1 MGASSLCV
9 GPRGVFCAIWFARQK
24 TKANMAQ
31 NHFWCNHMRV
41 SGAGCGA
48 WAWGGGK
55 IISQFAGAW
64 TKLRKSREEPM
75 PNISKEA
82 ELQTVI
88 TTFEMTP
95 GTCQDLL
102 DALTDAYDQFISK
115 QPGFIAAG
123 LHVNDAQTRI
133 ANYSQWRRREDFQAM
148 LRSEEMRE
156 RNRKI
161 NQLCRSFEPVMY
173 DVLQAYD

>member
-1 MGASSLCV
+1 M
-9 GPRGVFCAIWFARQK
+9 PHID
-24 TKANMAQ
+24 Q
-31 NHFWCNHMRV
+31 N
-41 SGAGCGA
+41 
-48 WAWGGGK
+48 
-55 IISQFAGAW
+55 
-64 TKLRKSREEPM
+64 
-75 PNISKEA
+75 A

-102 DALTDAYDQFISK
+102 EALQDAYDNFISK

-148 LRSEEMRE
+148 LRTDEMRE

-161 NQLCRSFEPVMY
+161 NLLCRSFEPVMY
-173 DVLQAYD
+173 DVAAAF